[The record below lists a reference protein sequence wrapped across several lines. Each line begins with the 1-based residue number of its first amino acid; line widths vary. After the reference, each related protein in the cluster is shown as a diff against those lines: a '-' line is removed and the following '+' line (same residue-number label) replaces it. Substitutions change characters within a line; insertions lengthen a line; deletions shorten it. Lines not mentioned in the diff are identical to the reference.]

1 MNDPKPLL
9 REGATDFERRL
20 LSAALGER
28 PSPRLQ
34 AQMRRGIGLTGP
46 LLWAGNVKAML
57 GTLVGKSVIG
67 AVGLVAA
74 GGLAAAVNHATVS
87 APATATPATATPAT
101 PTPATPTLAAPS
113 PADAPSVPFV
123 DQQRQATPALAPAAD
138 DRTNT
143 GVATDEAKAGTA
155 VSERAAVDDDANAN
169 DDGSN
174 GQLREEIRL
183 LDQARGALQRGSAKD
198 ARSVLDE
205 YRERFPTGILDREAN
220 VLLEQTRARG
230 TNHGGLK
237 ERGTPQR
244 AH

>member
-46 LLWAGNVKAML
+46 LVWAGNVKAML
-57 GTLVGKSVIG
+57 GTFAGKTVIG

-74 GGLAAAVNHATVS
+74 GGLAVAVNHAAVNRAAVS
-87 APATATPATATPAT
+87 PAVSIP
-101 PTPATPTLAAPS
+101 AAPTGVE
-113 PADAPSVPFV
+113 APSSPFAE
-123 DQQRQATPALAPAAD
+123 QHPAAPALAPAASD
-138 DRTNT
+138 PTNA
-143 GVATDEAKAGTA
+143 GVAANAEATRSTA
-155 VSERAAVDDDANAN
+155 VAEATAAADDAATNEDVN
-169 DDGSN
+169 S

-183 LDQARGALQRGSAKD
+183 LDQARGALQRGSATD

-205 YRERFPTGILDREAN
+205 YRERFPAGILGREAN
-220 VLLEQTRARG
+220 VLLEQTRTRG
-230 TNHGGLK
+230 SNHGGLK
-237 ERGTPQR
+237 ERGAPHR

>member
-1 MNDPKPLL
+1 MKEPAPLL

-28 PSPRLQ
+28 PSPRLR

-46 LLWAGNVKAML
+46 LVWAGNVKAML

-74 GGLAAAVNHATVS
+74 GGLAAAVHHAAAPPADSSPAVSPS
-87 APATATPATATPAT
+87 APVEAQQPP
-101 PTPATPTLAAPS
+101 LAA
-113 PADAPSVPFV
+113 APV
-123 DQQRQATPALAPAAD
+123 LAPPAGAPTTTD
-138 DRTNT
+138 TT
-143 GVATDEAKAGTA
+143 GSDEAASDAVAGKALPGSDTA
-155 VSERAAVDDDANAN
+155 GDDTASDHGAAERDDAA
-169 DDGSN
+169 N

-198 ARSVLDE
+198 ARSVLAE
-205 YRERFPTGILDREAN
+205 YRERFPAGILGREAN
-220 VLLEQTRARG
+220 VLLEQTGIRG
-230 TNHGGLK
+230 TSRAAAK
-237 ERGTPQR
+237 ERGTPHR